1 MGAAEEA
8 THRRVGAEIA
18 RLSREIARSH
28 GRVFAVAGDG
38 LMAEFASVVD
48 ALRCALRVQA
58 EAGRR
63 HGGEAGAEEPM
74 MFRMGLNVGE
84 IIVEGD
90 RLGGT
95 TVNVAARLEAL
106 CEPGGILLS
115 DAVYQQVQTVVPAD
129 YQFAGRQQLKNIRA
143 PVDTFQIGPEA
154 CLRQQGLALRQ
165 KFAAAPEAQADTKEY
180 RPSLAV
186 LPFRTLPGEP
196 EMAHVAEG
204 ITEEVI
210 VALGALKE
218 LVVVA
223 RSSVQEFAR
232 GPLEVQRVGRAL
244 DVRYVLH
251 GSVRRTRT
259 GLRFTVELDEAQSG
273 TVVWVDRLDDAMGSP
288 FELQE
293 RVTVR
298 VAKSLA
304 PNLRQRELDRSAR
317 KPSGSLTA
325 YDLTLRALELFYRAE
340 RESLDGAAA
349 LLQRA
354 VEADPGYAPAHTHL
368 AALRMRMIGQG
379 WSDDIAR
386 DSAVAS
392 FHAKTALE
400 RDSNDATALAI
411 YGHVQSFLYRQ
422 YRQAAELLDRAMAV
436 GPSCALAW
444 GFSSLTRGY
453 LGDYALSVEQAEWAV
468 RLCPMGPDF
477 GRYAYY
483 LSQAY
488 YLERRFTEAAY
499 WGRVSATEALS
510 NVSNLRCLIATLIS
524 IGEVDEAKY
533 FASVLIKIV
542 PGFRLGEYRER
553 TPLPEAIAEPFV
565 QRLREAGLPE

>member
-1 MGAAEEA
+1 MMGASEEV

-18 RLSREIARSH
+18 RLSREVGRSH
-28 GRVFAVAGDG
+28 GRVFSMAGDG
-38 LMAEFASVVD
+38 LMVEFASVVD
-48 ALRCALRVQA
+48 ALRCALRLQA

-63 HGGEAGAEEPM
+63 LGEAGPEKPIV
-74 MFRMGLNVGE
+74 FRMGLNVGE
-84 IIVEGD
+84 IIVEGE
-90 RLGGT
+90 RRGGT
-95 TVNVAARLEAL
+95 TVNIAARLEAL

-115 DAVYQQVQTVVPAD
+115 EAVLRQVQAVVPVD

-143 PVDTFQIGPEA
+143 PVDTFQIGREA
-154 CLRQQGLALRQ
+154 CVRQPGLALRR
-165 KFAAAPEAQADTKEY
+165 KFAAAPEAQTDAKEY

-186 LPFRTLPGEP
+186 LPFRTLPNEP
-196 EMAHVAEG
+196 ETAHVAEG

-210 VALGALKE
+210 VALSALKE

-223 RSSVQEFAR
+223 RSSVQEFGR
-232 GPLEVQRVGRAL
+232 GPLEVQGVGRAL

-273 TVVWVDRLDDAMGSP
+273 TVVWVDRLDDTMVSP

-298 VAKSLA
+298 VAQSLA
-304 PNLRQRELDRSAR
+304 PNLRQRELERSAR
-317 KPSGSLTA
+317 KPPGSLSA

-340 RESLDGAAA
+340 REALDGAAA

-368 AALRMRMIGQG
+368 AALHIRMIGQG
-379 WSDDIAR
+379 WSDDPAR
-386 DSAVAS
+386 DSATAS
-392 FHAKTALE
+392 YHAKTALE

-411 YGHVQSFLYRQ
+411 YGHVQSFLNRRYQ
-422 YRQAAELLDRAMAV
+422 EAAELLDRAMAI

-444 GFSSLTRGY
+444 GLSSINRGY

-477 GRYAYY
+477 GRYAHY
-483 LSQAY
+483 LAQAY
-488 YLERRFTEAAY
+488 YLAERFAEAAY
-499 WGRVSATEALS
+499 WGRVSATEAPA
-510 NVSNLRCLIATLIS
+510 NVSNLRCLIATLIAA
-524 IGEVDEAKY
+524 EERDEAQY
-533 FASVLIKIV
+533 FASVLMTIV
-542 PGFRLGEYRER
+542 PGFALRGYLER
-553 TPLPEAIAEPFV
+553 TPLPRSIAEPFV
-565 QRLREAGLPE
+565 RRLREAGLPE